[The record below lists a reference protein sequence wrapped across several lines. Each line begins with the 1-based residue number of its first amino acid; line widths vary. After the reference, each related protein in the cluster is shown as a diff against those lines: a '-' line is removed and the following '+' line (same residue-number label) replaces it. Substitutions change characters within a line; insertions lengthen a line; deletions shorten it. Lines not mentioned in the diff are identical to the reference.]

1 VSPLFAQLAMRVLDH
16 VVRCQ
21 LQERRGQT
29 ASLEGAGGRQVT
41 LLLACLSLAVAG
53 LLLQRRSQQ
62 HGPVLGIHV
71 FDPCGCEAQRDW
83 CNEVASV
90 GVVFAFSSRTRQGG

>member
-1 VSPLFAQLAMRVLDH
+1 MRVLGH